1 MGIVNLQNVTYK
13 YPLTDAPV
21 LQNVNLQV
29 EEGEFVAVIGP
40 NGAGKSTLCYTIAGF
55 VPHFFKGE
63 LSGTVEVAGQES
75 SKSSLHEWVLNV
87 GLAFQNPFNQI
98 SGAKYTVFEEIA
110 FGLENIGVPREE
122 MKPRVEDAMKLTDI
136 SHLADRSP
144 YSLSGGQ
151 QQRVALTSILVMQPK
166 VLVLDEPTSQMDPIG
181 TREVFS
187 VIRTMAERGM
197 TVILVEH
204 KVEWIAKFADRVVA
218 LHEGQVLLEGKPQE
232 VLTSDLL
239 LDKGFGIS
247 RYTSV
252 ARQAKELGLWKQE
265 KLPVTLEE
273 AVEGFSRTLTPG
285 SSPKGEGRKT

>member
-1 MGIVNLQNVTYK
+1 MAIVELKNVTYK
-13 YPLTDAPV
+13 YPLTDSPV
-21 LQNVNLQV
+21 LQNIDLQV
-29 EEGEFVAVIGP
+29 NEGEFVAVIGP
-40 NGAGKSTLCYTIAGF
+40 NEAGKSTLCYAIAGF

-63 LSGTVEVAGQES
+63 LTGTVEVAGKES

-122 MKPRVEDAMKLTDI
+122 MKVRVEDAMKLTGI
-136 SHLADRSP
+136 SDLADRSP

-181 TREVFS
+181 TREVFG
-187 VIRTMAERGM
+187 VIRTMAEKGM
-197 TVILVEH
+197 TVVLVEH
-204 KVEWIAKFADRVVA
+204 KVEWIANFADRVIA
-218 LHEGQVLLEGKPQE
+218 LHEGQILLEGKPQE

-239 LDKGFGIS
+239 ADRGFGIS
-247 RYTSV
+247 RYTSA
-252 ARQAKELGLWKQE
+252 ARKAKELGLWQKE
-265 KLPVTLEE
+265 TLPVTLDE
-273 AVEGFSRTLTPG
+273 AVEGFSLTPRP
-285 SSPKGEGRKT
+285 SPAGRGES

>member
-1 MGIVNLQNVTYK
+1 MAIVKLKNVTYK
-13 YPLTDAPV
+13 YPLTEGPV
-21 LQNVNLQV
+21 LRNISLQM

-63 LSGTVEVAGQES
+63 LTGTVEVAGKES
-75 SKSSLHEWVLNV
+75 HNSTLSEWVLNV

-98 SGAKYTVFEEIA
+98 SGAKYTVFEELA

-122 MKPRVEDAMKLTDI
+122 MKRRVEEAMKLTGI
-136 SHLADRSP
+136 SDLADRSP

-166 VLVLDEPTSQMDPIG
+166 ILVLDEPTSQMDPIG
-181 TREVFS
+181 TREVFG
-187 VIRTMAERGM
+187 VIHSMAERGM

-204 KVEWIAKFADRVVA
+204 KVEWIAQFADRVIA
-218 LHEGQVLLEGKPQE
+218 LKDGEILMDGKPAE
-232 VLTSDLL
+232 VLTSPLL
-239 LDKGFGIS
+239 PENGFGIS

-252 ARQAKELGLWKQE
+252 ARKAQEMRLWNGKT
-265 KLPVTLEE
+265 LPVTLEE
-273 AVEGFSRTLTPG
+273 AVEGFALTQE
-285 SSPKGEGRKT
+285 SEE